1 MVVTKFGD
9 LGPAVLQLVLVI
21 AGDPFT
27 KGEDGFE
34 VVQQLLGLSIIHVAS
49 KDIIN
54 MDAKERQK
62 SRWIS
67 AIFWWRMY
75 WTVIGQEEA
84 GIKWMLHYGS
94 IAHVEDPCCCFL
106 VPGSWSIT

>member
-27 KGEDGFE
+27 KGEKI
-34 VVQQLLGLSIIHVAS
+34 GLRLFSS
-49 KDIIN
+49 F
-54 MDAKERQK
+54 
-62 SRWIS
+62 SIS
-67 AIFWWRMY
+67 ASSMKVAVGQRLLLWRMY
-75 WTVIGQEEA
+75 WTVVGQEEA
-84 GIKWMLHYGS
+84 GIKWILHNGS

-106 VPGSWSIT
+106 LPGSWSIT